1 VWHLVFADDPASQLV
16 ARPVWVYPPSE
27 AGERLVDLSPWRI
40 VMHRNALHWSQEAY
54 FMANK
59 GSFTPGDP
67 RAGRPPGATN
77 KTSRDARALAQSL
90 VSDPA
95 YLDKLKQRLIDGKAG
110 DLEKVLWQY
119 AYGAPPQHP
128 VTIMDDFLEG
138 LPPLG
143 RDADG

>member
-1 VWHLVFADDPASQLV
+1 
-16 ARPVWVYPPSE
+16 
-27 AGERLVDLSPWRI
+27 
-40 VMHRNALHWSQEAY
+40 
-54 FMANK
+54 MANK

-138 LPPLG
+138 LPRWAAMPTA
-143 RDADG
+143 DAPMDSERPSRQPEKT